1 MKGLFDNHNHSQFS
15 FDGKKTS
22 VEASALSARS
32 KGLGGICFSDHCDLY
47 VAPMKASFENL
58 VPEEFDIT
66 AQQAEIDR
74 VQAMMDAQGADGFRI
89 LKGIEIGMYEDIRP
103 QIRRHLE
110 GHSFD
115 QVIASVHYIE
125 ETDPYYGGYYDDK
138 DWKQAYGR
146 YLETIYREMTWL
158 KDFDIMA
165 HYDYIARY
173 APYTQES
180 VLYKDFSDIF
190 DEIFRYLISEGKAL
204 EINTKSYQDYKGRH
218 PQPDPEV
225 YMRYRELGGEIIS
238 LGSDSHDP
246 QRPGDR
252 FDCFA
257 EFLRHLGFRWT
268 AHYEK
273 RRLIQLPL

>member
-22 VEASALSARS
+22 VEKSALSARS

-58 VPEEFDIT
+58 VPEEFDIM

-74 VQAMMDAQGADGFRI
+74 VQTMMDSQGKDGFRI
-89 LKGIEIGMYEDIRP
+89 LKGIEIGMYGDIRP

-125 ETDPYYGGYYDDK
+125 ETDPYYGGYYENK
-138 DWKQAYGR
+138 DWKQAYGG

-173 APYTQES
+173 APYPQES

-190 DEIFRYLISEGKAL
+190 DEMFRYLISEGKAL
-204 EINTKSYQDYKGRH
+204 EINTKSYQDYNGRH
-218 PQPDPEV
+218 PQPDPDV
-225 YMRYRELGGEIIS
+225 LLRYKELGGEIIS
-238 LGSDSHDP
+238 LGSDSHDSL
-246 QRPGDR
+246 RPGDK
-252 FDCFA
+252 FDDIS
-257 EFLRHLGFRWT
+257 EFLRSLGFRWT

-273 RRLIQLPL
+273 RKLVQLPL

>member
-22 VEASALSARS
+22 VEKSALSARS

-58 VPEEFDIT
+58 VPEEFDIM

-74 VQAMMDAQGADGFRI
+74 VQAMIDAQGKDGFRI
-89 LKGIEIGMYEDIRP
+89 LKGIEIGMYGDIRP

-125 ETDPYYGGYYDDK
+125 ETDPYYGGYYENK
-138 DWKQAYGR
+138 DWKQAYGG

-173 APYTQES
+173 APYPQES
-180 VLYKDFSDIF
+180 VL
-190 DEIFRYLISEGKAL
+190 
-204 EINTKSYQDYKGRH
+204 
-218 PQPDPEV
+218 
-225 YMRYRELGGEIIS
+225 
-238 LGSDSHDP
+238 
-246 QRPGDR
+246 
-252 FDCFA
+252 
-257 EFLRHLGFRWT
+257 
-268 AHYEK
+268 
-273 RRLIQLPL
+273 